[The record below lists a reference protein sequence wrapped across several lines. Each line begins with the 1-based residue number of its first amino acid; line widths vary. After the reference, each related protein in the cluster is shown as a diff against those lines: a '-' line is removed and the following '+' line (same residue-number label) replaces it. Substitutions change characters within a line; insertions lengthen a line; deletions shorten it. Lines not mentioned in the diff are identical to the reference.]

1 MLYFWISN
9 TRHGKMGFN
18 IWDWSGDN
26 SFSPEDEKVYNDRPV
41 RSPEISGSSLDV
53 LNVDIKSVTTSF
65 TNVSLATKQTK
76 QNEVNTWTDGGLSPS
91 PLAP

>member
-1 MLYFWISN
+1 
-9 TRHGKMGFN
+9 MGR
-18 IWDWSGDN
+18 WALTSGIGQEIIAFIRD
-26 SFSPEDEKVYNDRPV
+26 FPPEDEQVYNDRPV

-65 TNVSLATKQTK
+65 TNVSLATKQ
-76 QNEVNTWTDGGLSPS
+76 NEGNTWTDGGLSPS